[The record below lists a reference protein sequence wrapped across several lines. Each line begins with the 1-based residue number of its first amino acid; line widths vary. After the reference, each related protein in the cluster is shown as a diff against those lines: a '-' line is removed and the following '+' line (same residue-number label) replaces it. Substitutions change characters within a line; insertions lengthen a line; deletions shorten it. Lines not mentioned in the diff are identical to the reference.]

1 MRAHTGMKTVYNP
14 HVQSIHEK
22 TKANLD
28 EPISTYA
35 RTHARTRTRT
45 RTLCVCHAATLLRS
59 HAHTCTQVGEDERRG
74 TDS

>member
-1 MRAHTGMKTVYNP
+1 MYNP
-14 HVQSIHEK
+14 HVQSILEK

-35 RTHARTRTRT
+35 RTHARTRTHT
-45 RTLCVCHAATLLRS
+45 NAHTLRLSRCHAATLFRS
-59 HAHTCTQVGEDERRG
+59 HALTWIQVGQDERRG